1 MDYLATHTSLS
12 PIWGGFAPGF
22 VNYQKECTRLTG
34 ASDKDYQLLAHG
46 RSFSPGSPTS
56 YTTKT
61 GSHDIAEILLKV
73 ALKNQSINIT
83 LAYEPLYAVVCG
95 LFHDKIVR
103 RNPYNYPLLPST
115 IRPTVLPK

>member
-1 MDYLATHTSLS
+1 M
-12 PIWGGFAPGF
+12 
-22 VNYQKECTRLTG
+22 V
-34 ASDKDYQLLAHG
+34 G
-46 RSFSPGSPTS
+46 RSLRVLRLLTP
-56 YTTKT
+56 TKT
-61 GSHDIAEILLKV
+61 GSHDIAEISLKV

-83 LAYEPLYAVVCG
+83 LGYEPLYAVVCG